1 MKILVGVFNKKKT
14 PGGGLPWILR
24 HLLRSLVD
32 SSTPHCCVLQCAAA
46 GEITYQ
52 LINHSH
58 CRLVKFSISR
68 QSNPVKW
75 MIDPP
80 GRRGSPDTTLQ
91 IHTEESY
98 RSDSP
103 EFSEL
108 QPASTSPHSVFS
120 VVFLPLE
127 CCATLRLAGG
137 WWAVTRA
144 EFASYICKSAA
155 YLRFSPH
162 GVNVRWGEADTA
174 AASSSQQPPG

>member
-1 MKILVGVFNKKKT
+1 M
-14 PGGGLPWILR
+14 R

-108 QPASTSPHSVFS
+108 QPASTSPQSVLS

-137 WWAVTRA
+137 RSPGRSLHLISANQPH
-144 EFASYICKSAA
+144 ICD
-155 YLRFSPH
+155 FPH
-162 GVNVRWGEADTA
+162 TA
-174 AASSSQQPPG
+174 

>member
-1 MKILVGVFNKKKT
+1 M
-14 PGGGLPWILR
+14 
-24 HLLRSLVD
+24 RSLVD
-32 SSTPHCCVLQCAAA
+32 SSTPHWAVLQCAAA

-80 GRRGSPDTTLQ
+80 GRHGSPHTTLQ
-91 IHTEESY
+91 IHTMESY

-103 EFSEL
+103 EFRAA
-108 QPASTSPHSVFS
+108 ASTSPHSVVS

-137 WWAVTRA
+137 RHQGGVCILYLQISRI
-144 EFASYICKSAA
+144 FAIFRHSVK
-155 YLRFSPH
+155 
-162 GVNVRWGEADTA
+162 VRWGEVRQRGPADTA
-174 AASSSQQPPG
+174 GNSRV